1 MQSYLI
7 FTCYRPSF
15 LLKKVKTLLIKQ
27 LEKLEVN
34 DGEQ

>member
-1 MQSYLI
+1 MQSYLN
-7 FTCYRPSF
+7 FSCRRTSF

-27 LEKLEVN
+27 LEKLEIN